1 MVYIQNCVL
10 RCWLQILVICQ
21 LLFKIR
27 AVTIKTVLFII
38 QNKNSIMLT
47 RHSPFFYSEISGE
60 SRATELQA
68 VQPVEDK
75 EPEISIM
82 SPITFHSS
90 KMELRAI

>member
-1 MVYIQNCVL
+1 MKRYTYSTVFV

-27 AVTIKTVLFII
+27 AVTIKAVLFII

-75 EPEISIM
+75 EPYCRYPSCL
-82 SPITFHSS
+82 P
-90 KMELRAI
+90 